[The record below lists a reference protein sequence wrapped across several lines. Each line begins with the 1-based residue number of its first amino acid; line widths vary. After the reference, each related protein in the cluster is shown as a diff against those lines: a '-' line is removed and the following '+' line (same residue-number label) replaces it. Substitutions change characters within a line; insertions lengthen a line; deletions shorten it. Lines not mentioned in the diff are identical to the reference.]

1 MNGYKNGDIRMTL
14 AEQARLTIDKQ
25 RSYLFE
31 KYYDRVIELLP
42 VEVNS
47 EIDRIKFIVEYIDKY
62 VFYPLPSE
70 AICRIN
76 KNGTVYD
83 VQRDC
88 ICEIS
93 HSQEYCTV
101 GIRKG
106 SKTVTLALHRALAL
120 TFLEIPSGIP
130 IQDLDVN
137 HKDGNKHNYSLDNL
151 EWVTRKENITH
162 ALKNDLMYS
171 IPITITYP
179 NKSTEQAFS
188 IEEASRL
195 TGINSSTI
203 YWRLNF
209 KVDTDPING
218 IEFEYVDDR
227 VVPKDLGIR
236 KTTLGEFTKDG
247 KKLNISNMVQLYNKF
262 PQITRPQHM
271 GIRRSIEVTYPTGEK
286 EIFTSLRK
294 LEDKTGVSRKYVV
307 QWLKQGNGRYVKE
320 GLELKYLGQS

>member
-1 MNGYKNGDIRMTL
+1 MTL
-14 AEQARLTIDKQ
+14 VEQARLSIDKQ
-25 RSYLFE
+25 RSYLFD
-31 KYYDRVIELLP
+31 KYYNRATTLLP
-42 VEVNS
+42 KNIIS
-47 EIDRIKFIVEYIDKY
+47 ESDKVKFIMEYIDQY

-120 TFLEIPSGIP
+120 TFLEIPSGVP
-130 IQDLDVN
+130 IWDLDVN
-137 HKDGNKHNYSLDNL
+137 HIDGDKHNYSLDNL
-151 EWVTRKENITH
+151 EWVTRKENIVH
-162 ALKNDLMYS
+162 ALKNELMYS

-179 NKSTEQAFS
+179 NKSTEQAYS

-209 KVDTDPING
+209 KVDSDPTNG
-218 IEFEYVDDR
+218 IEFDYVDDR
-227 VVPKDLGIR
+227 VVPKDLGISR
-236 KTTLGEFTKDG
+236 TTLGEFTKDG
-247 KKLNISNMVQLYNKF
+247 KKLNIRNMIQLYNMF
-262 PQITRPQHM
+262 PQITKPQNM
-271 GIRRSIEVTYPTGEK
+271 GVRRSIEVTYPTGEK

-294 LEDKTGVSRKYVV
+294 LEDATGVSRKYVV
-307 QWLKQGNGRYVKE
+307 GWLKQGNGKYVKE
-320 GLELKYLGQS
+320 GLKLKYLGQS